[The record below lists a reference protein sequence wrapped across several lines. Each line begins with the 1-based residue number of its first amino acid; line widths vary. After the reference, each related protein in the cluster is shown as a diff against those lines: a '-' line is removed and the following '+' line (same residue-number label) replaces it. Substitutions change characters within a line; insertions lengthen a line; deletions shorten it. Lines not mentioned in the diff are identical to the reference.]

1 MLRAIGIAIHNLIS
15 KTGYQVRIWAGQI
28 TASWHLR
35 HNIPNMFGWLEPRR
49 ASLRSGGC
57 VCLLSWQPAA
67 ARDPALGYTGDKQYY
82 IPHHAHVCR
91 HTHGEGHCCHSDRG
105 GGEKE
110 KTKHQWQVNIW
121 GKSALLV
128 SHFLFST
135 LSVSRGCISLLR
147 DDSGTLWRANDFFHK
162 FLTKKI
168 KVLPQT
174 STLSYWRWRHLRS
187 VLPGLTAG

>member
-1 MLRAIGIAIHNLIS
+1 MLLAIGIAIYNLIS

-91 HTHGEGHCCHSDRG
+91 HTHGEGHCCHSNRG
-105 GGEKE
+105 VGGRKKRKRKDEAPVAG
-110 KTKHQWQVNIW
+110 KHLRQIR
-121 GKSALLV
+121 SL
-128 SHFLFST
+128 SFS
-135 LSVSRGCISLLR
+135 LSLL
-147 DDSGTLWRANDFFHK
+147 DTFC
-162 FLTKKI
+162 
-168 KVLPQT
+168 
-174 STLSYWRWRHLRS
+174 LSWLHFVATRWQRHS
-187 VLPGLTAG
+187 VESKWLFQQISDKED